1 MGLFL
6 GAYLAWP
13 MLYIWYPPITAETD
27 REENASASKLPV
39 DIGARLWYNL
49 GVGRSCPDR
58 SGECM
63 ETKVGKFTFA
73 IPEGHAQ
80 AGEKVEKTFEYQ
92 QVTTEAEA
100 TTVITDKKWSIVGM
114 VNDNLKANARSNAY
128 QAALLPYR
136 PSEVSAEDIKERMI
150 RDYIRLGIPED
161 TARKQVEA
169 LLAASAP
176 APAAE

>member
-1 MGLFL
+1 
-6 GAYLAWP
+6 
-13 MLYIWYPPITAETD
+13 
-27 REENASASKLPV
+27 
-39 DIGARLWYNL
+39 
-49 GVGRSCPDR
+49 
-58 SGECM
+58 M

-92 QVTTEAEA
+92 QVSNDAEA
-100 TTVITDKKWSIVGM
+100 QGVITEKKWSIVGM

-136 PSEVSAEDIKERMI
+136 PSEVSPEDIKERMI

-169 LLAASAP
+169 LLAASQASQ
-176 APAAE
+176 